1 MHSPRPLNRRA
12 FLKTAAIS
20 SLAMPAFVPRLISAP
35 PSNRVLH
42 ASFGASG
49 MAAADISAIANHP
62 NVQFVAVADVEPA
75 KAAALKKKY
84 PELRVYE
91 DWRELLDK
99 EKELTSVNVSTPD
112 HMHAP
117 MAMSAMRRGLH
128 VYGQKP
134 LTHDIYE
141 TRRLTEFAREK
152 KLVTQMGIQIHSA
165 GVYRQAVQLVQT
177 GAIGKVKE
185 VHTWSSKKW
194 GDMAPKPTRVD
205 PVPDGFNWD
214 MWLGVC
220 AERPFIGKG
229 YSHPGNWRM
238 RIDFGTGTFGDMG
251 CHIYDPVFNALA
263 LTAPLSVRS
272 EGPAPNDHSWATDAI
287 IHYVFPGTQFT
298 EGRTVRVTWYDGD
311 QRPPVEIQEMV
322 RRNNPSPDA
331 PPWKLTD
338 QGSIVIGT
346 KGVLLIPHVD
356 RPRLFPLAQDADFKL
371 PETQSANHWHQFVD
385 TILGKDK
392 TQANFEY
399 AGPLTEAVLLGCVA
413 TRFPKTTLEWNAK
426 KMTFDVKEANQFV
439 RRKYRKGWEVKGLS

>member
-1 MHSPRPLNRRA
+1 MNSPRPFNRRA
-12 FLKTAAIS
+12 FLKAAAASAIT
-20 SLAMPAFVPRLISAP
+20 LPFFVPRLMSAP

-42 ASFGASG
+42 ASFGAGG
-49 MAAADISAIANHP
+49 MARADLTEFLKHP
-62 NVQFVAVADVEPA
+62 NLQLVAIADVEPA
-75 KAAALKKKY
+75 KANDLKQKF

-91 DWRELLDK
+91 DWRQMLDK

-117 MAMSAMRRGLH
+117 MAMSAMRRGAH

-141 TRRLTEFAREK
+141 ARKLTEFARDK
-152 KLVTQMGIQIHSA
+152 KLVTQMGIQIHSSA
-165 GVYRQAVQLVQT
+165 VYRQAVELVQT

-194 GDMAPKPTRVD
+194 GDTGAKPTRID
-205 PVPDGFNWD
+205 PVPAGFNWD
-214 MWLGVC
+214 AWLGVC
-220 AERPFIGKG
+220 ADRPFIKG
-229 YSHPGNWRM
+229 WYHPGEWRK
-238 RIDFGTGTFGDMG
+238 RLDFGTGTFGDMG
-251 CHIYDPVFNALA
+251 CHIYDPVFKALA

-272 EGPAPNDHSWATDAI
+272 EGAAPNDHSWATDAI

-298 EGRTVRVTWYDGD
+298 EGQTVKVTWYDGD
-311 QRPPVEIQEMV
+311 QRPPAEIQELV
-322 RRNNPSPDA
+322 KVKNTNPDA
-331 PPWKLTD
+331 RPWKLVD

-356 RPRLFPLAQDADFKL
+356 RPKLFPVEQYADFKR
-371 PETQSANHWHQFVD
+371 PETQNANHWHQFVD

-392 TQANFEY
+392 TSTNWDY

-426 KMTFDVKEANQFV
+426 KMTFNVKEANQFV
-439 RRKYRKGWEVKGLS
+439 RRKYRKGWDVRGL